1 MERFA
6 RFVYFTAV
14 GGICGWAFFTGTP
27 ALASLSASPI
37 PAIVVRQDVHPE
49 DKGVKFNQVAL
60 AHYKS
65 GQRSQAL
72 RLWKSHAEEGNPEAQ
87 FILGV
92 FYYRGNAGLGKDIIE
107 SVSWYRKAA
116 EQGHMNAQYNLG
128 ILYAT
133 GNGLVLDPAVAIQWW
148 RMAAVQG
155 HVEAQFNL
163 GLFYSEGTG
172 VSPDPVEAVKW
183 WGLAAERGLA
193 AAQFNLGLMYMK
205 GEGIDENPDEAIR
218 LWRLSANQGFTQ
230 AITLL
235 KVLQLDP

>member
-1 MERFA
+1 MDGFA
-6 RFVYFTAV
+6 RLGYVTAV
-14 GGICGWAFFTGTP
+14 GGISLWALFAGTP
-27 ALASLSASPI
+27 AQAGFSASPFPVI
-37 PAIVVRQDVHPE
+37 ELRQDVRPV

-60 AHYKS
+60 AHYNS
-65 GQRSQAL
+65 GKRSEAV
-72 RLWKSHAEEGNPEAQ
+72 RLWKSHAEAGNPEAQ

-92 FYYRGNAGLGKDIIE
+92 LYYRGNAGLGKDIIE
-107 SVSWYRKAA
+107 SVHWYRKAA

-183 WGLAAERGLA
+183 WGLAAEQGLA